1 MDLTPRLLA
10 VLVPL
15 WTGGVSGCADIWG
28 FQDGVADSTD
38 GGTGAVDA
46 GWLPDGAVAPAD
58 ASEDSAACGLTCV
71 AAPPPGWSGPYE
83 LSEAVGGVAGGC
95 SDGAYPVEVYDG
107 FAFPSAPPASCA
119 CTCGPVTGSQCEPP
133 TITLYRGA
141 MCSAGSQCATVGV
154 SSGTCV
160 AVDQGCGGTHMQVS
174 ASRPLPGT
182 CAASAATNVPDAG
195 WTASARLCQVG
206 EPMSGQ
212 CAGGEV
218 CVPPVASPF
227 VSCIAMAELSP
238 CPSGPYTSRRVY
250 YGAATDTRACTECSC
265 STPSLECTGG
275 TVATFGNPGCAMQ
288 PHVAWNAPQSC
299 ADIHGAQSA
308 VYDGDAVPS
317 SGPCTPV
324 GGVPTGQLT
333 PTSPTTICCTR

>member
-1 MDLTPRLLA
+1 
-10 VLVPL
+10 
-15 WTGGVSGCADIWG
+15 
-28 FQDGVADSTD
+28 
-38 GGTGAVDA
+38 
-46 GWLPDGAVAPAD
+46 
-58 ASEDSAACGLTCV
+58 
-71 AAPPPGWSGPYE
+71 
-83 LSEAVGGVAGGC
+83 
-95 SDGAYPVEVYDG
+95 
-107 FAFPSAPPASCA
+107 
-119 CTCGPVTGSQCEPP
+119 
-133 TITLYRGA
+133 
-141 MCSAGSQCATVGV
+141 
-154 SSGTCV
+154 
-160 AVDQGCGGTHMQVS
+160 MQVS